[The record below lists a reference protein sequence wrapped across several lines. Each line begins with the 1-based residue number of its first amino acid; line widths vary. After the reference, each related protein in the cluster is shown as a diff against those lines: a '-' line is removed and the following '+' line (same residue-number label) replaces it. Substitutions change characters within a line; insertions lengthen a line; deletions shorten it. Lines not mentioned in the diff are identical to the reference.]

1 LIENTVN
8 PLLDIDTNFYH
19 YVSARS
25 KAHALKSDTHLIGG
39 KLDYAFDGDSEY
51 KQKIGSMFGISKVFK
66 PVYNFI
72 NENYRM
78 MYGSSAK
85 AGSLKFSGAYEATV
99 KCAERL
105 KMVLPVVCILASSEK
120 KIYSLEGEGISEPC
134 VVLTSGL
141 AECGDDRLLKFLIGR
156 ELGKIQNGHC
166 LYRQTASFYGL
177 AGVDS
182 DRRETLTDN
191 NIKNALIEWCRLS
204 DITDDRAGI
213 ISLDDPADYVK
224 VALKS
229 LTYGFTGIYPA
240 EVLSETLINDSYEKI
255 HFTPA
260 RSISLGSDVSS
271 LMRRL
276 YCGLEF
282 INCEVLYNRRTDAT
296 PTVQHLV
303 NKQAMEIRCAII
315 SERGTRQ

>member
-19 YVSARS
+19 YVSSRS

-39 KLDYAFDGDSEY
+39 KLDYVFDGDSECR
-51 KQKIGSMFGISKVFK
+51 QKLGSMFGISKILK
-66 PVYNFI
+66 PVYGFI

-85 AGSLKFSGAYEATV
+85 AGSLKFSAAYEATV

-105 KMVLPVVCILASSEK
+105 KMVLPVVCVLASSEK
-120 KIYSLEGEGISEPC
+120 KIYSLEGEGINEPC

-141 AECGDDRLLKFLIGR
+141 AECGDNKLLKFLIGR

-166 LYRQTASFYGL
+166 LYRQAAAFYGL
-177 AGVDS
+177 AGIDS
-182 DRRETLTDN
+182 DRRETITDT

-204 DITDDRAGI
+204 DITADRAGI
-213 ISLDDPADYVK
+213 ISLDEPADFVK
-224 VALKS
+224 IALKS
-229 LTYGFTGIYPA
+229 LSNGFTGIYTP
-240 EVLSETLINDSYEKI
+240 EVLSETIINDGYEKL

-260 RSISLGSDVSS
+260 RSISLSSDVSS
-271 LMRRL
+271 LVRRL

-296 PTVQHLV
+296 PTVAHLV
-303 NKQAMEIRCAII
+303 NKQAMEIRCVII
-315 SERGTRQ
+315 SEGGVRQ